1 MEQIN
6 SLLFSEKSA
15 QDHHLIKKDDNTSSV
30 LVELDGALKLNLK
43 SLIVKLQGKSV
54 ETLNDAI

>member
-6 SLLFSEKSA
+6 SLFFSEKA
-15 QDHHLIKKDDNTSSV
+15 AVDHHLIKKEDNTSSV

>member
-6 SLLFSEKSA
+6 SLFSSEKVE

-43 SLIVKLQGKSV
+43 SLIVKLEAKSV
-54 ETLNDAI
+54 ETLNNAI

>member
-6 SLLFSEKSA
+6 SLFFSEKAA